1 MNMNRVRYE
10 CTTPPHN
17 KWWEIEY
24 NEDMLGYTTWWGKI
38 GSAAQG
44 STPKRFR
51 LERACVAAY
60 GRKVEEKL
68 NKSYHKVE
76 QLFSS
81 PNKTTEKEESI
92 GNQFDVFG
100 KM

>member
-1 MNMNRVRYE
+1 MAKVRYE

-24 NEDMLGYTTWWGKI
+24 DEDMLGYTTWWGKI
-38 GSAAQG
+38 GC
-44 STPKRFR
+44 TPSGFKEKRFQSKWR
-51 LERACVAAY
+51 CEAAY

-81 PNKTTEKEESI
+81 TNKTTKIEEPER
-92 GNQFDVFG
+92 NQFDVFG